1 MIPRYYNAT
10 VLKSYRNATSL
21 ALGVEKPG
29 YLHVSKM
36 KPKEEFVVNAS
47 DILNLKDVIP
57 VRILKIKQK
66 EVEAGVQA
74 AVWKR
79 THTQTHR
86 RTDTQ
91 TQTHTH
97 TDTQTQT
104 HTDAHTHTHHAR
116 AFGLTLTD
124 CSAPHSNNLKYIY
137 IYPNMHLQA
146 HAITPKHTH
155 IHA

>member
-97 TDTQTQT
+97 RHTDTDT
-104 HTDAHTHTHHAR
+104 HRRTHTHTMRAR
-116 AFGLTLTD
+116 SGL
-124 CSAPHSNNLKYIY
+124 H
-137 IYPNMHLQA
+137 
-146 HAITPKHTH
+146 
-155 IHA
+155 

>member
-79 THTQTHR
+79 THTDTQTHRHTDTDTHTQTHRHRHTDTDTHR
-86 RTDTQ
+86 RT
-91 TQTHTH
+91 HTPCARVRAY
-97 TDTQTQT
+97 TD
-104 HTDAHTHTHHAR
+104 
-116 AFGLTLTD
+116 
-124 CSAPHSNNLKYIY
+124 
-137 IYPNMHLQA
+137 
-146 HAITPKHTH
+146 
-155 IHA
+155 

>member
-10 VLKSYRNATSL
+10 VLKFYRNATSL

-79 THTQTHR
+79 THTHRHTDAQTHR
-86 RTDTQ
+86 HRHTHKDTQ
-91 TQTHTH
+91 TQTHRH
-97 TDTQTQT
+97 RHTQT
-104 HTDAHTHTHHAR
+104 HTHTMRAR
-116 AFGLTLTD
+116 SGL
-124 CSAPHSNNLKYIY
+124 H
-137 IYPNMHLQA
+137 
-146 HAITPKHTH
+146 
-155 IHA
+155 